1 MKGGLIIYMII
12 SFSIINFLYSL
23 LSSFLKILISKL
35 GIIPISTLFFFS
47 IHYSFEFEL
56 QIDSIINFNK

>member
-12 SFSIINFLYSL
+12 SFSIIIICLYNI

-35 GIIPISTLFFFS
+35 GLMAIST
-47 IHYSFEFEL
+47 
-56 QIDSIINFNK
+56 

>member
-12 SFSIINFLYSL
+12 SFSIIIICLYNI

-35 GIIPISTLFFFS
+35 GLMPISTLVFFS
-47 IHYSFEFEL
+47 I
-56 QIDSIINFNK
+56 IIYFMSECTNK